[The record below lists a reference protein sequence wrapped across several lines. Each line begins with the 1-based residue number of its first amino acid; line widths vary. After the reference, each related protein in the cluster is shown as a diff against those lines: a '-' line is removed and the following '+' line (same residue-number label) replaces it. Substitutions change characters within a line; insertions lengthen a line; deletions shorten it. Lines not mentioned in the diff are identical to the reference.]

1 MPTSSYPTSALLA
14 SVVAI
19 AVIDSI
25 NPNAMAVQVY
35 LLTTPKPVARS
46 IAFIL
51 GDFVAAWLTGLLLA
65 FGITSAIVRI
75 FNSLNEV
82 IYVLQ
87 FILGVVLIIIGYNL
101 DQFIKPQTPAKRPK
115 SLKPLHTF
123 LLGVTMAFVEAPT
136 ALPYLVA
143 IERITRAN
151 LPLHQTIAVLT
162 LYNIIFVLPLTVLL
176 GMYLLLRERSTHL
189 INRINRAIVAWF
201 PQIMR
206 VILLLLGSALILDCI
221 AYISRFLL

>member
-1 MPTSSYPTSALLA
+1 
-14 SVVAI
+14 
-19 AVIDSI
+19 
-25 NPNAMAVQVY
+25 
-35 LLTTPKPVARS
+35 
-46 IAFIL
+46 
-51 GDFVAAWLTGLLLA
+51 
-65 FGITSAIVRI
+65 
-75 FNSLNEV
+75 LNEV

-87 FILGVVLIIIGYNL
+87 FILGVVLITIGYNL
-101 DQFIKPQTPAKRPK
+101 DHFLKPQTPAKRPK
-115 SLKPLHTF
+115 SLKPLQTF
-123 LLGVTMAFVEAPT
+123 LLGATMAFVEAPT

-151 LPLHQTIAVLT
+151 LPLTQTIAVFT